1 MTFLRSRLGGAALLL
16 GLLVILSGCDLMGSA
31 ALTPPPTATTAPT
44 LPPRTDPPTDPTP
57 ARTPRKTRKPKPTPV
72 ASGEP
77 IATITPEPTP
87 KPTPMPPIEGF
98 AELAGSDGRL
108 TLLLLGSDAR
118 AGVVGERID
127 TIMAATIDPTTG
139 RVAMASLPR
148 DTVNVP
154 IANGEV
160 YTPRINGLLQTFEMN
175 GASRKEALRK
185 TMRSFAHA
193 FDTEFDGY
201 VLIGF
206 GGVRR
211 LINEIGGVDVFM
223 DRALWDPTMHVGKK
237 GLKLKA
243 GWNHLDGNRAL
254 AFARTRHTDSDYQR
268 AARQQQL
275 VMATVAK
282 VREMD
287 PGALPALAAKAL
299 NLVNTDLTIDHLSVL
314 VQLAERARLKNYKG
328 VVLGPSTYAG
338 SGPELYTIQMKID
351 AVRGMF
357 DRLFGAVQ
365 PG

>member
-16 GLLVILSGCDLMGSA
+16 GLLVTVSGCDLMGSA
-31 ALTPPPTATTAPT
+31 APTPAPTATAEPT
-44 LPPRTDPPTDPTP
+44 LPPRTDAPPDPTP
-57 ARTPRKTRKPKPTPV
+57 ARTPRKTRKPRPTAA
-72 ASGEP
+72 ASVEP
-77 IATITPEPTP
+77 IPTITPEPTP

-98 AELAGSDGRL
+98 AEVAGSDGRF

-118 AGVVGERID
+118 AGVIGERID

-185 TMRSFAHA
+185 TMRSFAYA

-211 LINEIGGVDVFM
+211 LIDEIGGVDVFM

-275 VMATVAK
+275 IMAATAK
-282 VREMD
+282 VLENGPD
-287 PGALPALAAKAL
+287 AIPALAAKAL
-299 NLVNTDLTIDHLSVL
+299 NFVDTDLSIDDVSVL
-314 VQLAERARLKNYKG
+314 LQLAERARLKNYKG

-357 DRLFGAVQ
+357 DRLFGPVQ
-365 PG
+365 GS